1 MRNWFTMKV
10 VEDDEEEDDKK
21 KNPFAEIMIYDAIGK
36 SMWDDNAVSAA
47 SFISA
52 LADLGE
58 VGEIKLRINSPGGDV
73 FDGVAIYNAIKN
85 HKARVTAHVD
95 GIAASAASLIAMAA
109 DKIVM
114 PSNAFMLVHNASGF
128 SMGNAEDMM
137 AIAADLQRIDK
148 SMTATYSARSGQTK
162 SKVASLMKEDRLMDA
177 TEAKE
182 LGFTDEVTA
191 PVKMAARFSM
201 QLLPK
206 AAADRLRAATGT
218 EQGDPPPSAPE
229 PEEPGKQPVVDPAPT
244 PSPETRPGEPD
255 PAPTPGTPNPKPAKD
270 PANAPTTAEVVDLKQ
285 AKAQG
290 IAEHQAYVAS
300 ITDLCTLARAPDRVG
315 AYVRA
320 NTSVEQVRKEL
331 LALQANEPALMSQH
345 PLGTTSR
352 AADAKTSWGKITD
365 KINARLNK

>member
-1 MRNWFTMKV
+1 MKV
-10 VEDDEEEDDKK
+10 VEDDEEDPDKK

-47 SFISA
+47 SFITA
-52 LADLGE
+52 LADLGD

-114 PSNAFMLVHNASGF
+114 PSNAFMLVHQASGF
-128 SMGNAEDMM
+128 SMGNAEEML

-148 SMTATYSARSGQTK
+148 SMVATYSARSGQTK
-162 SKVASLMKEDRLMDA
+162 AKVASLMKEDRLMDA
-177 TEAKE
+177 AEAKE
-182 LGFTDEVTA
+182 LGYTDEVTS

-229 PEEPGKQPVVDPAPT
+229 PEVPVEQPVVPPAPT
-244 PSPETRPGEPD
+244 LPPETRPSEPD
-255 PAPTPGTPNPKPAKD
+255 PAPTPGTIPAPQHLPRD
-270 PANAPTTAEVVDLKQ
+270 PAQGGTTAEVVDLKT

-290 IAEHQAYVAS
+290 IKEHQAYVS
-300 ITDLCTLARAPDRVG
+300 QITDLCTLARAQERVG

-320 NTSVEQVRKEL
+320 NTSVDQVRKEL
-331 LALQANEPALMSQH
+331 LALQAGEPALMSQH
-345 PLGTTSR
+345 PMGSTSR
-352 AADAKTSWGKITD
+352 AADAKASWGKITD
-365 KINARLNK
+365 KLNARLK